1 MIALDTN
8 ILVYAH
14 RPDLPAHEA
23 AFDVAAT
30 ALEGPAPVGLCW
42 PVIHEFLAVV
52 TNARIFTL
60 PTPARNAFDQVEH
73 WLASPRAIALDE
85 SPSHLR
91 TLRSLVVDGRATGGA
106 MHDARI
112 AAICLD
118 HGVTE
123 LLTAD
128 RDFSRFPGLRVRHPL
143 VTP

>member
-14 RPDLPAHEA
+14 RPDMPAHEPA
-23 AFDVAAT
+23 YAVVT
-30 ALEGPAPVGLCW
+30 EVLGGPAPVGLCW
-42 PVIHEFLAVV
+42 PVLQEFLAVV
-52 TNARIFTL
+52 TSSRIFAT
-60 PTPARNAFDQVEH
+60 PTPAQKAFDQVDH
-73 WLASPRAIALDE
+73 WLSSPRALALHE

-91 TLRSLVVDGRATGGA
+91 TLRALVVDGRATGGA

-118 HGVTE
+118 HGVSA

-128 RDFSRFPGLRVRHPL
+128 RDFSRFPGLRVRNPL
-143 VTP
+143 VAP